1 MTDDRSV
8 QSLLRSAL
16 PPATTQMPSRD
27 LWPLLVN
34 RITAP
39 VQWSWLDIGVAAVV
53 AILLFRFPEWLLPLA
68 FHL

>member
-27 LWPLLVN
+27 LWPLVVN
-34 RITAP
+34 RISAP
-39 VQWSWLDIGVAAVV
+39 VRWSWLDISLAAVV
-53 AILLFRFPEWLLPLA
+53 AMALFKFPECLLPLA
-68 FHL
+68 FHW